1 MMREGWN
8 RVTLY
13 VRGGY
18 RQKNHIAIY
27 CDILWD
33 IAINIAI
40 YCEF

>member
-1 MMREGWN
+1 LSWKVSHGELN
-8 RVTLY
+8 I
-13 VRGGY
+13 RGGY